1 MRGSL
6 QKEAQSMN
14 NYDNQEQ
21 SGYGFAV
28 GMLCGVAVG
37 AALGLLFA
45 PTGGKELRGKIGEQ
59 AKWLGNQ
66 SKDAYQT
73 ARRTVNDAVSS
84 GREAFQ
90 KTRTDVGAEM

>member
-1 MRGSL
+1 M
-6 QKEAQSMN
+6 
-14 NYDNQEQ
+14 NYDNQNQERTENT
-21 SGYGFAV
+21 GYGFAV

-45 PTGGKELRGKIGEQ
+45 PTQGKELRGKIGEN

-66 SKDAYQT
+66 SKDAFET
-73 ARRTVNDAVSS
+73 ARRTVNDVVAT

-90 KTRTDVGAEM
+90 KTRSESVGADM

>member
-1 MRGSL
+1 
-6 QKEAQSMN
+6 MN

-66 SKDAYQT
+66 SKDVYES

-84 GREAFQ
+84 GRDAFQ
-90 KTRTDVGAEM
+90 KTRSDVGAEM

>member
-1 MRGSL
+1 M
-6 QKEAQSMN
+6 
-14 NYDNQEQ
+14 NYDNQEN

-45 PTGGKELRGKIGEQ
+45 PTQGKELRSQIGEK

-66 SKDAYQT
+66 SKDMYAS
-73 ARRTVNDAVSS
+73 ARRTVNDAMST
-84 GREAFQ
+84 GRDAFQ
-90 KTRTDVGAEM
+90 KSRSENVGADM